1 MDEVKS
7 LLHAIMERLDVQSA
21 NIEQMKAD
29 LAKLS
34 EGLLRVE
41 TRVEEL
47 SRQWSETSETVE
59 GIQKE
64 IISLKQTQKR
74 FDEQLLKEEDWQKQ
88 IMQALS
94 LTSGEREK
102 TLKKGVNK
110 SAG

>member
-7 LLHAIMERLDVQSA
+7 LLYAIMERLDLQSA

-29 LAKLS
+29 LSKMGES
-34 EGLLRVE
+34 LLRME
-41 TRVEEL
+41 ARVEQMAQ
-47 SRQWSETSETVE
+47 QWEETHGVVTE
-59 GIQKE
+59 IQTE
-64 IISLKQTQKR
+64 IVSLKQTQER

-102 TLKKGVNK
+102 QLKKGINK